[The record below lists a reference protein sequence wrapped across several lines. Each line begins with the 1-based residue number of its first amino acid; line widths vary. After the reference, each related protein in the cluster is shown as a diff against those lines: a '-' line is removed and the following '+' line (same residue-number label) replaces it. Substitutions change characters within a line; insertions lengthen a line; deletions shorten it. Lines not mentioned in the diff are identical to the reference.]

1 MTAATRKKPTKAEI
15 VARDAAVA
23 EAGGSAPPQTAGS
36 GFASL
41 VGHQGP
47 VQALRRAIER
57 NRLPHAILLHGPS
70 GVGKATCAGILA
82 QALNCA
88 AADHN
93 NDACGTCVSCRKVAR
108 GLHPDVLWVEPL
120 TGKIRIAQVT
130 LRKTSRTAGPE
141 PPHEPIVSW
150 AGYRPYEGT
159 RRVVVIDNADAM
171 TTQAQ
176 NALLKTLEEPPG
188 SLLLLLVT
196 ARPGSLLP
204 TIRSRCQP
212 LRFQPLPLGLLR
224 AHLEDAEGVP
234 SDEARLRAALAPGSV
249 GKAVSLD
256 IEEYTTLRDIAE
268 AALEES
274 VQGGAAL
281 LAAAETLLAGGVG
294 ERKIEQAASAIG
306 AVRDILRDL
315 LVLNA
320 GNDEH
325 QVVNLDRAADWA
337 PWADTLDPGSIIS
350 AIDAVQHAE
359 DKLHGALQPNARLT
373 VEEALIGAGAALRC
387 GVVA

>member
-15 VARDAAVA
+15 AERDAAVV
-23 EAGGSAPPQTAGS
+23 EAGGSAPPQTAGA

-41 VGHQGP
+41 VGHEGP
-47 VQALRRAIER
+47 ARALRSAVER

-88 AADHN
+88 ISDFKA
-93 NDACGTCVSCRKVAR
+93 ACGSCVSCRKVAR

-120 TGKIRIAQVT
+120 TGKIRLAQVAI
-130 LRKTSRTAGPE
+130 RKSSRTTGPE

-150 AGYRPYEGT
+150 VGYRPYEGA
-159 RRVVVIDNADAM
+159 RRVVIIDDADAM
-171 TTQAQ
+171 NTQAQ

-224 AHLEDAEGVP
+224 AHLEDAEGLP

-256 IEEYTTLRDIAE
+256 IEEYTALRDVAE
-268 AALEES
+268 SALEDA

-281 LAAAETLLAGGVG
+281 LAAAEIFLAAGVG
-294 ERKIEQAASAIG
+294 ERKIEQASSAIG

-325 QVVNLDRAADWA
+325 LVVNLDRASDWA
-337 PWADTLDPGSIIS
+337 PWADTLDPESIV
-350 AIDAVQHAE
+350 AALDAVQRAE
-359 DKLHGALQPNARLT
+359 DKLHGAPQPNARLT
-373 VEEALIGAGAALRC
+373 VEEALIRAGAALRR